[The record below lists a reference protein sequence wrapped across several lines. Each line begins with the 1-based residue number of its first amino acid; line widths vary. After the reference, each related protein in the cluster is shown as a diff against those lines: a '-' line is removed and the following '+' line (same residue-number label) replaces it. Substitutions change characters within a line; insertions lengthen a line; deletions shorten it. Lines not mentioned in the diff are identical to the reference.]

1 MDGRRRERRQWNPKS
16 LSLPKDDKTLYTH
29 FATTVMPRLVRPNC
43 PSVYSDQSHIL
54 RLAQDFSPL
63 MAIMIA
69 IAAVDLGND
78 ILATQH
84 YLRSLRS
91 LQACIIGATGKEDGL
106 LATTICFCVFE
117 VRFLLPYMY

>member
-1 MDGRRRERRQWNPKS
+1 
-16 LSLPKDDKTLYTH
+16 
-29 FATTVMPRLVRPNC
+29 
-43 PSVYSDQSHIL
+43 
-54 RLAQDFSPL
+54 

-91 LQACIIGATGKEDGL
+91 LQACIIGALDTEKEDGL
-106 LATTICFCVFE
+106 LATTICICVFE